1 MVKSKCD
8 IISELQEDLAAAK
21 LHEINQNNKIV
32 DLENQLR
39 QLQDQVDLNVFPDT
53 RGGPPQEWTA
63 PSRASSRQSSRP
75 SSQSTMSGESTSVAS
90 YNMGAEPVSDN
101 RVHDMF
107 TVFREVFKA
116 QSVANVT
123 KYNGK
128 NSLMEFLR
136 ALEIKFPPAVWTNA
150 DRRDI
155 LVNHLEG
162 TALSIFKGLPPGV
175 REGTYEGV
183 VSALKAARRNP
194 CEQLRNVREWEH
206 LSKKSNESVVDFCCR
221 MEDLSRRIHPST
233 EWDFIRGSK
242 LYSCLQHWQNSY
254 YMLEALDAPE
264 GQVYEEVKKVA
275 TRLEKLQFDSA
286 SHLSSSYRERGRSAD
301 RKSVGCEA
309 LTQQQIVGKERSP
322 NAHFNVD
329 VIMVDAITERPG
341 GISLSS
347 ELEGWC
353 KTVRKR
359 SNSTQ
364 PLAMG
369 QPCTYDVKIFGI
381 PVKALI
387 DTGSVVS
394 IIPQQIVGKERSP
407 NAHFN
412 VDVIM
417 VDAITE
423 RPGGI
428 SLSSELE
435 GWCKTV
441 RKRSNSTQPLAMG
454 QPCTYDVKI
463 FGIPVKALIDTGS
476 VVSIIP
482 VGLLKQ
488 ARGQGVDLDSE
499 ARIVGDGKQR
509 KLFDASGNAMSFLS
523 EIVTEVTVIGA
534 STACV
539 HMHVQQSKDN
549 TLLLEALTPNGH
561 QNMGYATN
569 SRFENGLPPDTAFAE
584 GRVVVAPGTVA
595 TVKIN
600 GGTRM
605 GACMFWSQNPQIE
618 SGVCQINRGK
628 TEISVVNRGNESWV
642 INRGENLG
650 EFSSDTWVDPRVA
663 DIPGDMLCLHQL
675 PAPQAAERIDLL
687 LSILDTNRKA
697 GPMPDE

>member
-1 MVKSKCD
+1 MDTSTSMVIGFDHSM
-8 IISELQEDLAAAK
+8 EDHREENATQALS
-21 LHEINQNNKIV
+21 
-32 DLENQLR
+32 DWNQLSVAR
-39 QLQDQVDLNVFPDT
+39 ISTAQLAGNSSAT
-53 RGGPPQEWTA
+53 AHGSGGFERLPRHERWATA
-63 PSRASSRQSSRP
+63 GMDRAIPSIVASILTT

-286 SHLSSSYRERGRSAD
+286 SHPSSSYRGRFQKRDIERKEIESQKAFEKGA
-301 RKSVGCEA
+301 G
-309 LTQQQIVGKERSP
+309 QQ
-322 NAHFNVD
+322 
-329 VIMVDAITERPG
+329 
-341 GISLSS
+341 
-347 ELEGWC
+347 
-353 KTVRKR
+353 
-359 SNSTQ
+359 
-364 PLAMG
+364 
-369 QPCTYDVKIFGI
+369 
-381 PVKALI
+381 
-387 DTGSVVS
+387 TGSQLFARPLHKCY
-394 IIPQQIVGKERSP
+394 ICDKEGHLAADC
-407 NAHFN
+407 NN
-412 VDVIM
+412 GE
-417 VDAITE
+417 TL
-423 RPGGI
+423 GGI

-549 TLLLEALTPNGH
+549 TLLLEAGYFHKTSPNGH
-561 QNMGYATN
+561 QNVGYATN
-569 SRFENGLPPDTAFAE
+569 SRSKNGLPPDTAFAE

-595 TVKIN
+595 TVKIK
-600 GGTRM
+600 GGTR
-605 GACMFWSQNPQIE
+605 
-618 SGVCQINRGK
+618 
-628 TEISVVNRGNESWV
+628 
-642 INRGENLG
+642 
-650 EFSSDTWVDPRVA
+650 
-663 DIPGDMLCLHQL
+663 
-675 PAPQAAERIDLL
+675 
-687 LSILDTNRKA
+687 
-697 GPMPDE
+697 